1 MAVINVICDDRM
13 IDRQLP
19 LLEELIRQKA
29 PYILWPIV
37 EDKNSVVASIN
48 KSHKQIVAFAKKQN
62 LPEILI
68 GEDDLC
74 FPATDGYQYF
84 IKNKPQYYDLYIA
97 GSYLPIEHN
106 PYPHATSVVGFHLY
120 FVHSRYYD
128 RYLSLPDDGHIDQLQ
143 DGSTCEIK
151 VCYPFAAIQ
160 RPGWSSNNRAA
171 VNYNNQLKAE
181 DVYGKFK

>member
-13 IDRQLP
+13 IERQLP

-74 FPATDGYQYF
+74 FPATDG
-84 IKNKPQYYDLYIA
+84 
-97 GSYLPIEHN
+97 
-106 PYPHATSVVGFHLY
+106 
-120 FVHSRYYD
+120 
-128 RYLSLPDDGHIDQLQ
+128 
-143 DGSTCEIK
+143 
-151 VCYPFAAIQ
+151 
-160 RPGWSSNNRAA
+160 
-171 VNYNNQLKAE
+171 
-181 DVYGKFK
+181 